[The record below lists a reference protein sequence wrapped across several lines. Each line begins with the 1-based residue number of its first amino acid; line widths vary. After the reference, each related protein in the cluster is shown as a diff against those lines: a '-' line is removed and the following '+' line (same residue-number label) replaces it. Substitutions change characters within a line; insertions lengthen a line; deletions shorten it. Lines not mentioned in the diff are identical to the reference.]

1 MHSQELLLLMLLLS
15 PAPPAAEHS
24 IVGTWRATRAVPV
37 ADVSSPPPSHA
48 ATYAV
53 APGTGASG
61 KLELTFGAK
70 RCRVRQ
76 RRVEA
81 SYRCS
86 IRPEGRD
93 AFVVERLDAAQGRR
107 VRRVFHVDGDRM
119 WTVSAANGGTEEFT
133 RVRSR

>member
-1 MHSQELLLLMLLLS
+1 MHSQELLILMMLLS
-15 PAPPAAEHS
+15 PAPPAAEHT
-24 IVGTWRATRAVPV
+24 IVGTWQSTRAVPI
-37 ADVSSPPPSHA
+37 ADVSGPPPSAAASYA
-48 ATYAV
+48 ATSAA
-53 APGTGASG
+53 APPD
-61 KLELTFGAK
+61 KVQLTFGAE

-93 AFVVERLDAAQGRR
+93 AFVVERVDPQGRR

-119 WTVSAANGGTEEFT
+119 WTVSATDGRSEEFR